1 MYNLVDLT
9 GKKIIVTGASSG
21 IGRET
26 AIVLSKLGAQVILL
40 ARRRNEL
47 ESTLSMLEPGNG
59 HCFYECDLSDLET
72 IEKLI
77 KTIVSEVGPL
87 DGMAYCAGIGG
98 DYPIKFMKPDR
109 FEKIMRI
116 NLLAFVEIVRCITLK
131 KNYNSGMRI
140 VGISSIA
147 SMCGDKVHVA
157 YSASKAGMDGA
168 VRCMACELAEKG
180 ICVNTVAPAMIETQ
194 MYEDFMKE
202 RGENNQG
209 YQKIINRQYLG
220 IGKPNDVANGI
231 AFLLSSAASFIT
243 GVSLPIDGG
252 YTTN

>member
-47 ESTLSMLEPGNG
+47 ESTLGMLESDNG

-87 DGMAYCAGIGG
+87 DGMAYCAGFTR
-98 DYPIKFMKPDR
+98 DYPMKFMKPEVVESVMKTN
-109 FEKIMRI
+109 FE
-116 NLLAFVEIVRCITLK
+116 AFVEIVRCLAIK
-131 KNYNSGMRI
+131 KNYNRGMRI
-140 VGISSIA
+140 VGISS
-147 SMCGDKVHVA
+147 VA
-157 YSASKAGMDGA
+157 AMHGAKAHLAYAASKAAMDGA
-168 VRCMACELAEKG
+168 VRCMAYELADKG
-180 ICVNTVAPAMIETQ
+180 ICVNTVAPAMIATK
-194 MYEDFMKE
+194 MYQDTLDALADPDVYNEALL
-202 RGENNQG
+202 G
-209 YQKIINRQYLG
+209 RQYLG
-220 IGKPNDVANGI
+220 IGEPVDVANSI
-231 AFLLSSAASFIT
+231 AFLLSSAAKFIT
-243 GVSLPIDGG
+243 GICMPIDGG
-252 YTTN
+252 FTSI